1 MFKTRVLSGAIVA
14 VVMLL
19 FTWLGGAY
27 LGLFLMC
34 VSVIGQ
40 YEFYRATG
48 VIAGDM
54 KVSIPSVI
62 GFGGTLFYYVFLLI
76 PALDAVSMMFVLVL
90 TLVVLM
96 AVYVFTF
103 PKYKADEIA
112 FSFFGFFYV
121 SIMLSFIYLT
131 RTLPEGIYI
140 VWLIFFSSW
149 FCDVFAYLTGMLTG
163 KHKLAPV
170 LSPKKSVEGAVGG
183 VVFPAIFGAL
193 YGYCINRYVSSG
205 FPVAAF
211 TALTAIGAIVS
222 QIGDLGASA
231 VKRNFEIKDYG
242 SIIPGHGGILDRFD
256 SVIFTAPMIYFTA
269 GCFSEFFWVNLR

>member
-34 VSVIGQ
+34 VSIIGQ

-48 VIAGDM
+48 VIAGGM
-54 KVSIPSVI
+54 KGGILSAI
-62 GFGGTLFYYVFLLI
+62 GFGGTVLYYVFLLI
-76 PALDAVSMMFVLVL
+76 PAIDLAAMMFVLVL

-103 PKYKADEIA
+103 PKFKAGEIA

-121 SIMLSFIYLT
+121 SVMLSFIYMT

-140 VWLIFFSSW
+140 VWLVFFSSW
-149 FCDVFAYLTGMLTG
+149 FCDVFAYLTGMLIG
-163 KHKLAPV
+163 KHKLAPI

-205 FPVAAF
+205 FPVASF

-222 QIGDLGASA
+222 QIGDLSASA
-231 VKRNFEIKDYG
+231 IKRNFEIKDYG
-242 SIIPGHGGILDRFD
+242 SLIPGHGGILDRFD

-269 GCFSEFFWVNLR
+269 GCFLEFFWVSLK